1 MILARGSQTI
11 IPDQGDIRMP
21 LHATRLSRRALLQA
35 SGAALALAALPG
47 RVAAQPAPI
56 KLGTLTPLTGAGG
69 SYGPSM
75 RKAMEFVAQEVNAA
89 GGVLGRPIQLVSEDD
104 QTNPEAAVRAA
115 RKLIDVDRVAAIMG
129 TWASAVTTAV
139 APLCWESKTFLTTV
153 SGSDTITQLPHQ
165 GYLIRTQPNT
175 HLQIGK
181 LGDFLVSL
189 KVRRVFVL
197 AAQTPFAVPS
207 QKRLTEILPRGGGE
221 VVGAVIYDKDKTTF
235 RSEIDQ
241 ALRAK
246 PDMIYLNGY
255 TPDCTV
261 LMKEL
266 FKAGYTGAKIAQGY
280 AVNQK
285 LLDSVPPEVT
295 DGTFTASPSP
305 AVESA
310 GYKRLAQFLGSSD
323 LDPYSCQCH
332 DHVSLVALAIA
343 KARGDAS
350 GTAIRDAVRKIS
362 QGAGVKVDSAVEG
375 LKLLAQGKEIN
386 YEGASGPCDFTDI
399 GDILDC
405 KIRFDQAQAARFK
418 FVKLI

>member
-1 MILARGSQTI
+1 MRQRGMI
-11 IPDQGDIRMP
+11 
-21 LHATRLSRRALLQA
+21 LSRRALLG
-35 SGAALALAALPG
+35 GAASAGVLASLAG
-47 RVAAQPAPI
+47 VVRAQPAAI
-56 KLGTLTPLTGAGG
+56 RLGTLNPLTGSGG

-75 RKAMEFVAQEVNAA
+75 RKAMEWVAQEVNAA
-89 GGVLGRPIQLVSEDD
+89 GGVNGRQVQLFSEDD

-115 RKLIDVDRVAAIMG
+115 RKLIDVDKVAAVMG

-153 SGSDTITQLPHQ
+153 SGSDTITQLPHN

-181 LGDFLVSL
+181 LGEFLLSL
-189 KVRRVFVL
+189 RVKRVFTL

-207 QKRLTEILPRGGGE
+207 QKRLQEILPRGGAE
-221 VVGAVIYDKDKTTF
+221 TVGSVIYDKDKTTF
-235 RSEIDQ
+235 RSEVDQ

-255 TPDCTV
+255 TPDCTI

-266 FKAGYTGAKIAQGY
+266 FKAGYTGAKVAQGY
-280 AVNQK
+280 AVNTK
-285 LLDSVPPEVT
+285 LLGQLPAEVT
-295 DGTFTASPSP
+295 DGTYTATPSP

-310 GYKRLAQFLGSSD
+310 GYRRLAKVLGTDD

-332 DHVSLVALAIA
+332 DHISLVLLAVAHA
-343 KARGDAS
+343 KGEAS
-350 GTAIRDAVRKIS
+350 GTTVRDHVRKIS
-362 QGAGVKVDSAVEG
+362 QGNGVKVDNAVEG
-375 LKLLAQGKEIN
+375 LKLLAQGKDVN
-386 YEGASGPCDFTDI
+386 YEGASGPCDFTEF

-405 KIRFDQAQAARFK
+405 KIRFDQAQGGKFK